1 MVFVDNEHTRRGKRI
16 LACTIVFAFRRA
28 QIMPFGIRLD
38 HHIDAVRLRTER
50 KLSMSIGHY
59 CFQLNPI
66 ILIRIEIRSRS
77 IHGTIVNH
85 HISRIAVERKLRTG
99 NRLPCRMI
107 FLFAARCVA
116 RVIGALCFDHLIQGK
131 RSIIGSVNRV
141 DDVAPRF
148 RSSAIRLQARWNAFF
163 NFTHLVTTAR
173 QGALTRCC
181 CSICTNRN
189 CFHHFARGLIHNFEL
204 NAFRGNPCLCTLNF
218 LIDAYAEQLDIFS
231 RFEFNSIAED
241 SIIRMHI
248 SFYPFR

>member
-1 MVFVDNEHTRRGKRI
+1 
-16 LACTIVFAFRRA
+16 
-28 QIMPFGIRLD
+28 MPFGFCLY
-38 HHIDAVRLRTER
+38 HHIDAVRLCAELEFTMR
-50 KLSMSIGHY
+50 IGHY
-59 CFQLNPI
+59 CFPLNPI
-66 ILIRIEIRSRS
+66 ILIRIEIRSCS
-77 IHGTIVNH
+77 IHRPIVNRH
-85 HISRIAVERKLRTG
+85 VSRIAVERKLRTG
-99 NRLPCRMI
+99 DRLPCRMI
-107 FLFAARCVA
+107 FLFTTRRVA
-116 RVIGALCFDHLIQGK
+116 RVIGAPCFDHLIQGK
-131 RSIIGSVNRV
+131 KSIIGSVDRV
-141 DDVAPRF
+141 DDIAPRF

-231 RFEFNSIAED
+231 RFEFNSIAEK